1 MSGGGARSALLSG
14 WTFAPIIDA
23 ASGRPFN
30 IITTQDTT
38 FQFAPSE
45 ARPNAVPAGTAKT
58 TCGDAALASKYS
70 PTGFLQVPCFIDG
83 SLAGNLSRNR
93 GLRPWTLFN
102 DIRVSRTFP
111 IGERVTMEGIM
122 DLFNIANRYNV
133 ADVNPL
139 YSVAG
144 TPTAASD
151 PRQFQFAL
159 RLKW

>member
-1 MSGGGARSALLSG
+1 
-14 WTFAPIIDA
+14 
-23 ASGRPFN
+23 
-30 IITTQDTT
+30 
-38 FQFAPSE
+38 
-45 ARPNAVPAGTAKT
+45 V
-58 TCGDAALASKYS
+58 ASKFS

-102 DIRVSRTFP
+102 DIRVARTFP
-111 IGERVTMEGIM
+111 LGERFSLEGIM

-139 YSVAG
+139 YSQAGVA
-144 TPTAASD
+144 TAASD